1 VSIWRIARA
10 LRPGDSMRDRVALD
24 ERLRRA
30 AGHSL
35 VHAATR
41 PHAARERVRG
51 ELLAEAGGGPVASGS
66 DVFGAVLLA
75 EIAAGA
81 AAADDGGHDD

>member
-1 VSIWRIARA
+1 MSVWRIARA

-30 AGHSL
+30 AGRSL

-41 PHAARERVRG
+41 PHVARERVRG
-51 ELLAEAGGGPVASGS
+51 ELLAEAAGGPVVVEADRMGGLIVAELARGAESGP
-66 DVFGAVLLA
+66 
-75 EIAAGA
+75 
-81 AAADDGGHDD
+81 